1 MAELSVNVPYTGWPT
16 EITASLRTHM
26 PRSSSPPA
34 NDLDSRYREVLL
46 DPIRKSALYRP
57 RMGNPV
63 PVDLEAFQAAY
74 SADPLYS
81 WMGLDTPLMYAAHR
95 AAGGITSFY
104 RQLGIGCERLW
115 RQIIIDSFG
124 VPEDR
129 VSWSYTTPT
138 AAGNPKR
145 LTLDARIDSTDVKRK
160 RDRDRFSRWLANA
173 QGALESAVAPAGAVF
188 EVRQG
193 YKSKDSKRQ
202 QADIDNA
209 SHALKHLYVPTVVLF
224 SQQMDGDLQ
233 LRYRQNNWI
242 VLVGDA
248 DSSDPIESTYA
259 FARRILGVDLAAFFV
274 RNSAAMCAEVEA
286 ILTTLLSAEQ

>member
-1 MAELSVNVPYTGWPT
+1 
-16 EITASLRTHM
+16 M
-26 PRSSSPPA
+26 PRSSSPSADDP
-34 NDLDSRYREVLL
+34 DLLYREILL
-46 DPIRKSALYRP
+46 GPIRKSALYRP
-57 RMGNPV
+57 RMGNPA
-63 PVDLEAFQAAY
+63 PIDLGAFQMAY

-95 AAGGITSFY
+95 AAGGMTSLY

-115 RQIIIDSFG
+115 RQIIIDSFD

-129 VSWSYTTPT
+129 ARWSYTTPT
-138 AAGNPKR
+138 AAGSPKR
-145 LTLDARIDSTDVKRK
+145 LALDARIDTADIRRK
-160 RDRDRFSRWLANA
+160 RDRDRFERWLTTA
-173 QGALESAVAPAGAVF
+173 QDALEAVASPSGTVF

-224 SQQMDGDLQ
+224 SKQMDIDLQ

-248 DSSDPIESTYA
+248 DSSDPLESTYA
-259 FARRILGVDLAAFFV
+259 FAKRVLRYDLAAFFG
-274 RNSAAMCAEVEA
+274 RNSAAMRSEVKA